1 MAVETD
7 EQDLYVKRMR
17 TLQKQMGHGGFDAAL
32 IMQPRDLF
40 YYAGTAQ
47 PANLW
52 IPVAGEPILFTRRA
66 HALAR
71 GATWIR
77 RTVEGNSYADLRRSL
92 TEIGALPKGGAVL
105 GVELDVV
112 PAALVNSL
120 ARHFAD
126 VTLKNVSPLIVRQR
140 FVKDPAEVARIREA
154 VEAWEEGH
162 RQVLS
167 RLVPGRAE
175 YEIAAAMEYGV
186 RNAGGDGVVWF
197 RRWDG
202 CLPGGGIVSSG
213 PNAWVVSGHAMTV
226 TGVGMNQGLPWG
238 ASDRR
243 VERGDLV
250 VVDYGV
256 TKGAYHAD
264 MARTYCVGK
273 PSTKQQGL
281 WDRLIELHHTVIERI
296 RPGVTGEELYRIG
309 AEAADKMGMTEYF
322 MGVGADRGTYIGH
335 SIGLEVDDWP
345 VLGEGSR
352 DPLVPGA
359 VVTIEPKFMIPGLGA
374 VMVEDD
380 ILVTEE
386 GHEMVSTL
394 GHELFYV

>member
-1 MAVETD
+1 MAVETG
-7 EQDLYVKRMR
+7 EPELHVRRMR
-17 TLQKQMGHGGFDAAL
+17 TFQERLANGGFDAAL

-52 IPVAGEPILFTRRA
+52 IPVGGEPILFTRRA
-66 HALAR
+66 HSLTR
-71 GATWIR
+71 EATWIR
-77 RTVEGNSYADLRRSL
+77 RTVEANSYGDLRQSL
-92 TEIGALPKGGAVL
+92 AEMGELPKTGAIL

-120 ARHFAD
+120 ARHFVG
-126 VTLKNVSPLIVRQR
+126 VTLKNVSPLILRQR
-140 FVKDPAEVARIREA
+140 FVKDPMEIAWILEA
-154 VEAWEEGH
+154 VEAWKAGH

-167 RLVPGRAE
+167 QLVPGRAE
-175 YEIAAAMEYGV
+175 YEIAAAMEYGA

-238 ASDRR
+238 ASAR
-243 VERGDLV
+243 VIEPGDLV

-256 TKGAYHAD
+256 TKEGYHAD

-273 PSTKQQGL
+273 PSAQQKVL
-281 WDRLIELHHTVIERI
+281 WDRLIELHFTVIDRI
-296 RPGVTGEELYRIG
+296 QPGVTGEELYRIG
-309 AEAADKMGMTEYF
+309 VETADKMGLTEFF
-322 MGVGADRGTYIGH
+322 MGVGADRGRYVGH
-335 SIGLEVDDWP
+335 SIGL
-345 VLGEGSR
+345 
-352 DPLVPGA
+352 
-359 VVTIEPKFMIPGLGA
+359 
-374 VMVEDD
+374 
-380 ILVTEE
+380 
-386 GHEMVSTL
+386 
-394 GHELFYV
+394 